1 MQVQK
6 VNSNITPNF
15 QANHLR
21 TARGIVNTVNKVEA
35 KVDIFSLN
43 NADKSFI
50 NRTLEV
56 INKEQ
61 FPEDKMIVG
70 ADEVKNVVKNALQ
83 KALTLNKN
91 SKDTILM
98 SIETRGDKKS
108 ITGIIDCNQNGDYD
122 IDGFTVWKDNERQ
135 MSRKNLLSQLL
146 RTKGKENK
154 SYKNPLYQMNIN
166 VEIPEESKASRW
178 FRRNGFDFDRNFDG
192 RIYNKNKLAVD
203 AEKMLEKAAK
213 IDTNPQI
220 TVEHYARPKAVD
232 LKKFLN
238 LD

>member
-21 TARGIVNTVNKVEA
+21 TARGIINKVNKVEA
-35 KVDIFSLN
+35 KVDVFSLN
-43 NADKSFI
+43 NTDKSFI
-50 NRTLEV
+50 NKTLEE
-56 INKEQ
+56 INGEQ

-70 ADEVKNVVKNALQ
+70 ADEVKDVVKNALR

-108 ITGIIDCNQNGDYD
+108 ITGILDCNQNGDYD

-135 MSRKNLLSQLL
+135 MSRKNLLGQIL

-154 SYKNPLYQMNIN
+154 SYKNPLYQMNID
-166 VEIPEESKASRW
+166 VTVPESSKTSRW
-178 FRRNGFDFDRNFDG
+178 LRRNGFDFNRNFDG
-192 RIYNKNKLAVD
+192 RIYDKDKLYVD
-203 AEKMLEKAAK
+203 AEKMLDKAAI
-213 IDTNPQI
+213 IDANPQI

-232 LKKFLN
+232 LEKFLN
-238 LD
+238 ID